1 MDASLPLPDMAATDF
16 PLSLRSSGQF
26 ALLMPIP
33 GISCPDLPVF
43 AVDIAH
49 SASLL
54 TLQSLQCPG
63 FPFLPFGT
71 GCVELLPP
79 VSDFATPEPLPS
91 MRSLV

>member
-1 MDASLPLPDMAATDF
+1 MDASLPLPDMAVTDF

-26 ALLMPIP
+26 ALPMPIP
-33 GISCPDLPVF
+33 GISCPELSLL
-43 AVDIAH
+43 AVDMAH
-49 SASLL
+49 SAFLP

-79 VSDFATPEPLPS
+79 APDFGTPEPLPS
-91 MRSLV
+91 IRSLV